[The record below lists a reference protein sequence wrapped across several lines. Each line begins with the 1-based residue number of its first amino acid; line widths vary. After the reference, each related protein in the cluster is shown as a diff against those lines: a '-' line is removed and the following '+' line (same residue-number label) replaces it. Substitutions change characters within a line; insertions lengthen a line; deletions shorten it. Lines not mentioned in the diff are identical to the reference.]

1 VLQVSGDIKANMSDE
16 MLKNYMDKKC
26 IRLKI
31 FFDELQYE
39 MISETARLTEADL
52 VSNIGGTMGE
62 HFMTNFLKII
72 LKIIFLFQRLIS
84 GIERVEFC

>member
-1 VLQVSGDIKANMSDE
+1 VLQVSGDIKANLSDE

-39 MISETARLTEADL
+39 MISEKARLTEADM
-52 VSNIGGTMGE
+52 VSNIGGTMGK
-62 HFMTNFLKII
+62 HVIANFLKII
-72 LKIIFLFQRLIS
+72 FKNNFFS
-84 GIERVEFC
+84 KAYFWD